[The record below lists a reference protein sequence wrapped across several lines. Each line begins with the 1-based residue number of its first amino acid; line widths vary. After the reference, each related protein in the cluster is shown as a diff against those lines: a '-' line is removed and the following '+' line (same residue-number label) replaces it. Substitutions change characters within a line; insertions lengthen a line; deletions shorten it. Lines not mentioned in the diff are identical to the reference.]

1 MASNIYHTKYLSR
14 ILGGKWELTFLGY
27 LFLFVE
33 REPVLLE
40 YRYDFFFHG
49 SLSLS
54 LARVSQ
60 ILSSAQPL
68 LGERVAENG
77 GKIVGLG
84 EY

>member
-1 MASNIYHTKYLSR
+1 MISSSMAR
-14 ILGGKWELTFLGY
+14 
-27 LFLFVE
+27 
-33 REPVLLE
+33 
-40 YRYDFFFHG
+40 

-60 ILSSAQPL
+60 ISSSAQPL
-68 LGERVAENG
+68 FGRERVAENG